1 MQIDF
6 GLTSPVKH
14 VGQREELVSDL
25 LGQFESV
32 LHKRTYFDA
41 IVKDLPYDDAY
52 ATTDARMYLQAA
64 FAAFE
69 KREIAE
75 ALAWYRA
82 ADIVFC
88 GEENSTAIV
97 THDSDVHMQIMST
110 STPTKWSVICNATVV
125 TPYGNR
131 HEDITL
137 ATIEAATLPRGQAF
151 FDRLGELRDY
161 WFERTEEARA
171 TYKHLRK
178 SLFTH
183 DN

>member
-1 MQIDF
+1 MVINYGF
-6 GLTSPVKH
+6 TSPV
-14 VGQREELVSDL
+14 RYTEPRAELTLDL
-25 LGQFESV
+25 EAAFTRV
-32 LHKRTYFDA
+32 LHKRTYFDQ

-64 FAAFE
+64 FACNE
-69 KREIAE
+69 MGLHAE

-82 ADIVFC
+82 ADVVFC
-88 GEENSTAIV
+88 GEQNSSSIV
-97 THDSDVHMQIMST
+97 GHDLEVHMQIMDT
-110 STPTKWSVICNATVV
+110 DNPTTWHIVCDALVV

-131 HEDITL
+131 NEDIILGTV
-137 ATIEAATLPRGQAF
+137 EASRLLNGQAF

-171 TYKHLRK
+171 TYKRLNK
-178 SLFTH
+178 SFTY